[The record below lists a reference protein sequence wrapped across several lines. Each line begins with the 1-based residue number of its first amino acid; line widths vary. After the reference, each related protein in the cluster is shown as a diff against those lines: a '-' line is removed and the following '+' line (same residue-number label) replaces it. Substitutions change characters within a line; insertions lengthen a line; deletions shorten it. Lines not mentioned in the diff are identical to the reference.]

1 MSEYNAEQ
9 DVAHKGIR
17 ANPFTGIDAELRD
30 RSPQALADHLDD
42 LGVGEKVA
50 KVWQIGNANRTTWL
64 ERQQVYLQDWD
75 EFLVSTSEGPFSGS
89 SNLHLPMP
97 LVIAKT
103 IHARFMQA
111 LLGLDPPFFVRGRT
125 EGETE
130 RASQITNL
138 MKYVLL
144 EHSNQY
150 KGIETSIDKWLWCWV
165 TDGCGILKQR
175 WDTLYERFIDVVEV
189 TEPGPPV
196 YKQDENG
203 KQVMTRTQ
211 VTREKDQVVTKKIY
225 DGPMYEYRP
234 IEDVLIIGGEGDIDA
249 ADSVIDRYFL
259 TASEMWTYVDRKVFR
274 EEETRFVIAE
284 GRDHTM
290 GAIAGFI
297 KLQRIHDAGKA
308 SVRTAAELDR
318 FEILEAYMKFDVDG
332 SGINSEIVV
341 WVAYRSRKILRAN
354 YLRRMVGSGERP
366 FSKIDF
372 HLRPGSEYGT
382 GIIEILHPLSV
393 ELDAIH
399 NMRIDFGLI
408 NVMPFGFYRP
418 TSNLQPE
425 TISLE
430 PGSLIPLDNPQSDVY
445 FPNLGNRTS
454 WGFQEEAA
462 IMSMIE
468 RVTSINDLNQGVLS
482 SKQGATRTATGAN
495 ALINESSANL
505 DVYLRRLNL
514 GWKRLLKL
522 TFHMMQQR
530 IPKGFQFRITGDD
543 GQNFWSEV
551 KGKDFLQGDFDF
563 QILPNSSQ
571 SNPQIMQSQADAILQ
586 MTQNPLDMQMGLI
599 TPAQRFEALKNWFRV
614 RNIQDWGKYVK
625 KPDGYT
631 YVPTPDEEAQRVL
644 RGIETPVLPQ
654 MDHQGFI
661 AYVDH
666 IFKNEEL
673 LGQFP
678 AEAAVALKR
687 QQLLHAQMAQAMAQM
702 QNQQNNSSQMQ
713 INAAQG
719 SQGIRPGVPTGQNAP
734 QPQGNPQAPPG
745 PGQGQQPPGLIR

>member
-1 MSEYNAEQ
+1 MSDFNREQ
-9 DVAHKGIR
+9 ETARDRK
-17 ANPFTGIDAELRD
+17 NPFTGIDAELRD
-30 RSPQALADHLDD
+30 QIPEALAQRLDD
-42 LGVGEKVA
+42 MGVGE
-50 KVWQIGNANRTTWL
+50 QICKLFLVGNANRTTWL

-75 EFLVSTSEGPFSGS
+75 EFLISTAEGPFSGS
-89 SNLHLPMP
+89 SNLHLPMA

-111 LLGLDPPFFVRGRT
+111 LLGLDPPFFVKGRT
-125 EGETE
+125 EGEVE
-130 RASQITNL
+130 RATQITAL
-138 MKYVLL
+138 MKFMLL
-144 EHSNQY
+144 EHSNVY
-150 KGIETSIDKWLWCWV
+150 KGIERTVDKWLWSWV

-175 WDTLYERFIDVVEV
+175 WESMFERFIDVVEV
-189 TEPGPPV
+189 QEPGPPI
-196 YKQDENG
+196 YRQGPDG
-203 KQVMTRTQ
+203 KQLMTRSL
-211 VTREKDQVVTKKIY
+211 VTRQKDQFVTKKTFE
-225 DGPMYEYRP
+225 GPVYELRP
-234 IEDVLIIGGEGDIDA
+234 IEDILIIGGEGDIDA

-259 TASEMWTYVDRKVFR
+259 TASEMWTYVDRKIFR
-274 EEETRFVIAE
+274 EEETKAVIE
-284 GRDHTM
+284 GGADHTM
-290 GAIAGFI
+290 GSVAGFI

-318 FEILEAYMKFDVDG
+318 FEILETYIKLDVDG

-382 GIIEILHPLSV
+382 GIVEILHPLSV

-425 TISLE
+425 ILNLE

-445 FPNLGNRTS
+445 FPNLGNRTA

-468 RVTSINDLNQGVLS
+468 RVSSINDLNQGVLS
-482 SKQGATRTATGAN
+482 GAQGPTRTATGAN

-514 GWKRLLKL
+514 GWKRLLKM

-530 IPKGFQFRITGDD
+530 LPEGFQFRLTGDD
-543 GQNFWSEV
+543 GKDFWENV

-571 SNPQIMQSQADAILQ
+571 SNPQIMQSQADAIVQ
-586 MTQNPLDMQMGLI
+586 MTQNPLDIQLGLI
-599 TPAQRFEALKNWFRV
+599 SPGQRYEALKNWFRV
-614 RNIQDWGKYVK
+614 RNIQDWGKYIK
-625 KPDGYT
+625 MPQGYT
-631 YVPTPDEEAQRVL
+631 YVPSPEEEANRVL
-644 RGIETPVLPQ
+644 RGIETPILPN
-654 MDHQGFI
+654 MDHEGFL
-661 AYVDH
+661 AYVGH
-666 IFKNEEL
+666 IFKHDEL
-673 LGQFP
+673 LGQFTP
-678 AEAAVALKR
+678 DQANALK
-687 QQLLHAQMAQAMAQM
+687 AQAKRHEQMLQALQQMQAQQQNTAQM
-702 QNQQNNSSQMQ
+702 QM
-713 INAAQG
+713 NAAQG
-719 SQGIRPGVPTGQNAP
+719 SQGLMRPGVMPGQNNISP
-734 QPQGNPQAPPG
+734 QPQTGSPLQAPATN
-745 PGQGQQPPGLIR
+745 QGMPR